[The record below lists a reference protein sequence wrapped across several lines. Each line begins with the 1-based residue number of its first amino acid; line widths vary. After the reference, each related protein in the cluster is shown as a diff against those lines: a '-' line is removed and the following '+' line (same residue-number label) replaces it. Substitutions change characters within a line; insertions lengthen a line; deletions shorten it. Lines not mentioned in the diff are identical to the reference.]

1 MVAPIPVAG
10 RSPRTIPI
18 RAVLYSRPFKNR
30 EATVS
35 TESTRIPIDPPLT
48 AIETRVLGALME
60 KQLTTPDAYPLT
72 LNSLQLACNQKS
84 SREPV
89 TNYSNGEV
97 HHCLRALAERKLV
110 AVDYGSRAE
119 RYDQRLT
126 RVIPVIDKPAQ
137 ALLNVM
143 MLRGP
148 QTVHELLTRTQRM
161 HEFANDQ
168 AVEAELNKLCE
179 LVTPL
184 VQRIPRQAGQ
194 REDRYA
200 HLFSGAP
207 DLAAIAAIRSESK
220 LSAPSSD
227 LEERVAQ
234 LEEKIL
240 ELQKNIAEL
249 MAK

>member
-1 MVAPIPVAG
+1 MTTEITT
-10 RSPRTIPI
+10 PRKP
-18 RAVLYSRPFKNR
+18 L
-30 EATVS
+30 
-35 TESTRIPIDPPLT
+35 DPPLS
-48 AIETRVLGALME
+48 AIEARVLGALME

-72 LNSLQLACNQKS
+72 LNSLVLACNQKS

-89 TNYSNGEV
+89 SNYSNGEV
-97 HHCLRALAERKLV
+97 QQCVRTLAERKLIQ
-110 AVDYGSRAE
+110 VDYGSRSE

-168 AVEAELNKLCE
+168 AVEAELTKLCE
-179 LVTPL
+179 LHTPL

-194 REDRYA
+194 REDRYV

-207 DLAAIAAIRSESK
+207 DLTAIAAMRSESK
-220 LSAPSSD
+220 PAASSSD
-227 LEERVAQ
+227 LEERVAL
-234 LEEKIL
+234 LEEKV
-240 ELQKNIAEL
+240 AEL
-249 MAK
+249 ERKLARHNTF